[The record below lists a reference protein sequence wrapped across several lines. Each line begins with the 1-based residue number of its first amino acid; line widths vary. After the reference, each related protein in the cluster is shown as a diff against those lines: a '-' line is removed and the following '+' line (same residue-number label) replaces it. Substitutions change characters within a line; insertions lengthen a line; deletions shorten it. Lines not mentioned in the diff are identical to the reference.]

1 MIQRLVCPH
10 LSVMLLVK
18 SEVLRPV
25 NGFPVSLS
33 GRYST
38 DYYDFAAL
46 SVTLAINQPTPKGRI
61 QFRRCS
67 HSNLPVDL
75 GVP

>member
-1 MIQRLVCPH
+1 
-10 LSVMLLVK
+10 MLLVK

-46 SVTLAINQPTPKGRI
+46 SVTLAINQPTPKE
-61 QFRRCS
+61 S
-67 HSNLPVDL
+67 HS
-75 GVP
+75 VPALLA

>member
-46 SVTLAINQPTPKGRI
+46 SVTLAINQPTPKGVAFSSGVARI
-61 QFRRCS
+61 AIYP
-67 HSNLPVDL
+67 LT
-75 GVP
+75 